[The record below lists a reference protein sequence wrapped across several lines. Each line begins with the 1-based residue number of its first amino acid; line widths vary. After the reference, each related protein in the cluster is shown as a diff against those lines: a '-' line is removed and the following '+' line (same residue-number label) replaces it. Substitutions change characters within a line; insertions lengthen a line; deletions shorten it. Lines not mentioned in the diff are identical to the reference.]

1 MCQGGSEE
9 ACAEPA
15 QLWRGGG
22 RQGGDPQPGH
32 HHPRGDCQACQRLE
46 AASVADM
53 YLGKKLLYVI
63 YSPGVD
69 NSQNNL

>member
-1 MCQGGSEE
+1 MCQGGIVQSTYVKHADSYQASVIILERNSGSEE

-32 HHPRGDCQACQRLE
+32 HHP
-46 AASVADM
+46 
-53 YLGKKLLYVI
+53 
-63 YSPGVD
+63 
-69 NSQNNL
+69 